1 MKSTSRGKSK
11 GKIKS
16 FIYLDEYKMY
26 SISSQIF
33 EGLTEYV
40 INHSKN
46 SKQDLES
53 QEGPAGSGRVLA
65 DIISRE
71 SSVEERKFLHDYS
84 YNLFERKLFEDKK
97 VLEIEASNISKV
109 LENLD
114 DYEFIKVKGRL
125 LFSDIKLIS
134 ETINDFNQLGE
145 ALVYITNFQNLE
157 QLKQQHSDVLSH
169 AKNRN
174 DKAFVK
180 QASKRVDNLS
190 AIAQKIG
197 LNMDQGFLDRL
208 KFVLNYGYKEQF
220 EVKVYLST
228 DDGENYYLFSAPLK
242 RNYLKEEE
250 HLIVSK
256 FSRYSEKEFVIFGM
270 ITQSKGSQADLPIKQ
285 GTSPEDI
292 KQAISQMVLGILN
305 IEKQFVGKVENEI
318 LIDPIA
324 VYREI

>member
-1 MKSTSRGKSK
+1 MKNTSKGKSK
-11 GKIKS
+11 NRIKS

-40 INHSKN
+40 INQSKN
-46 SKQDLES
+46 SNKDLES
-53 QEGPAGSGRVLA
+53 QEGPIGSGRVLG
-65 DIISRE
+65 DIISKE

-84 YNLFERKLFEDKK
+84 YNLFEEKLFEDKK
-97 VLEIEASNISKV
+97 VLQIESNNIVRGLSQ
-109 LENLD
+109 LD

-125 LFSDIKLIS
+125 LFSDVKLIS
-134 ETINDFNQLGE
+134 ETIDDFNKLGE
-145 ALVYITNFQNLE
+145 AIVYITNFPNLE
-157 QLKQQHSDVLSH
+157 QLKQQYSSTLVQ

-174 DKAFVK
+174 DKAFLK
-180 QASKRVDNLS
+180 QASKKLDDIS
-190 AIAQKIG
+190 AIAKQLG
-197 LNMDQGFLDRL
+197 MNMEQGFLDRL
-208 KFVLNYGYKEQF
+208 RFVLNYGYKDQL

-228 DDGENYYLFSAPLK
+228 DSEETYLFSAPLK
-242 RNYLKEEE
+242 RSYLKEEE

-270 ITQSKGSQADLPIKQ
+270 ITQSRGSQPAMPIKENA
-285 GTSPEDI
+285 SPEDI
-292 KQAISQMVLGILN
+292 KQAISQLVLGILN
-305 IEKQFVGKVENEI
+305 IEKQFTGKIENEI

>member
-1 MKSTSRGKSK
+1 MKNIPEGKNK
-11 GKIKS
+11 KKIKS

-33 EGLTEYV
+33 EGLTEYI
-40 INHSKN
+40 INQSKN
-46 SKQDLES
+46 SSKDSES
-53 QEGPAGSGRVLA
+53 QEGPVGSGRVLA
-65 DIISRE
+65 DIISKE

-84 YNLFERKLFEDKK
+84 YTLFEERLFEDKK
-97 VLEIEASNISKV
+97 VLQIESNNITTALSQ
-109 LENLD
+109 LE

-134 ETINDFNQLGE
+134 ETIVKFNDLGE
-145 ALVYITNFQNLE
+145 ALVYITNFPNLE
-157 QLKQQHSDVLSH
+157 QLKQKYSSSMAQ

-174 DKAFVK
+174 TKASSK
-180 QASKRVDNLS
+180 QTSQKQDDVS
-190 AIAQKIG
+190 AIAKELG
-197 LNMDQGFLDRL
+197 MNMDQGFLDRL
-208 KFVLNYGYKEQF
+208 KLVLDYGYKDQF

-228 DDGENYYLFSAPLK
+228 DSEKIYLFSAPLK
-242 RNYLKEEE
+242 RSYLKEEE

-270 ITQSKGSQADLPIKQ
+270 ITQSRGSQSTLPIQ
-285 GTSPEDI
+285 ENISPENI
-292 KQAISQMVLGILN
+292 KQAISQLVLGILN
-305 IEKQFVGKVENEI
+305 LENQFTGKIENEI

>member
-1 MKSTSRGKSK
+1 MKNTSK
-11 GKIKS
+11 GKEKKKIKS

-33 EGLTEYV
+33 EGLTEY
-40 INHSKN
+40 IISRSKN
-46 SKQDLES
+46 SNKDLES
-53 QEGPAGSGRVLA
+53 QEGPIGSGRVLA
-65 DIISRE
+65 DIIGRE
-71 SSVEERKFLHDYS
+71 ASTEERKFLHDYS
-84 YNLFERKLFEDKK
+84 YNLFEEKLFEDKK
-97 VLEIEASNISKV
+97 VLQVEASNAAKAV
-109 LENLD
+109 DNLD

-134 ETINDFNQLGE
+134 ETINDFNELGE

-157 QLKQQHSDVLSH
+157 ELKQQHSDVLSR

-174 DKAFVK
+174 DKAFAK
-180 QASKRVDNLS
+180 QASTKVNDLS

-208 KFVLNYGYKEQF
+208 KFVLSYGYKEQL

-228 DDGENYYLFSAPLK
+228 DNEEDYYSFSAPLK

-285 GTSPEDI
+285 GASPEDI

-305 IEKQFVGKVENEI
+305 IEKQFIGKVENEI

>member
-11 GKIKS
+11 RKIKS

-53 QEGPAGSGRVLA
+53 QEGPVGSGRVLA

-84 YNLFERKLFEDKK
+84 YNLFEEKLFDDKK
-97 VLEIEASNISKV
+97 VIEIEASNISKV

-145 ALVYITNFQNLE
+145 ALVYITNFQNLD
-157 QLKQQHSDVLSH
+157 QLKQQYSDVLSH

-174 DKAFVK
+174 DKAFAK
-180 QASKRVDNLS
+180 QASKKVNDLS

-208 KFVLNYGYKEQF
+208 KLVLSYGYKEQF

-228 DDGENYYLFSAPLK
+228 DNGENYYLFSAPLK

-250 HLIVSK
+250 HLIVNK

-270 ITQSKGSQADLPIKQ
+270 ITQSKGSQADLPVKQ
-285 GTSPEDI
+285 GASPEDI

>member
-1 MKSTSRGKSK
+1 MKNTSRGKNK
-11 GKIKS
+11 RKIRS

-53 QEGPAGSGRVLA
+53 QEGPIDSGRVLA

-71 SSVEERKFLHDYS
+71 SSIEERKFLHDYS
-84 YNLFERKLFEDKK
+84 YNLFEEKLFEDKK
-97 VLEIEASNISKV
+97 VLEIETSNISKV

-114 DYEFIKVKGRL
+114 NFEFIKVKGRL

-134 ETINDFNQLGE
+134 ETINDFNRLGE

-157 QLKQQHSDVLSH
+157 QLKQQYGDILSH
-169 AKNRN
+169 AKKRN
-174 DKAFVK
+174 DKAFTK
-180 QASKRVDNLS
+180 QAAKKVDDLS

-208 KFVLNYGYKEQF
+208 KFVLSYGYKEQL

-228 DDGENYYLFSAPLK
+228 DNGENYYLFSAPLK

-256 FSRYSEKEFVIFGM
+256 FSRYSEREFVIFGM

-285 GTSPEDI
+285 GANPEDI
-292 KQAISQMVLGILN
+292 KQAISKMVLGILN

>member
-53 QEGPAGSGRVLA
+53 QEGPVGSGRVLA

-84 YNLFERKLFEDKK
+84 YNLFEKKLFEDKK
-97 VLEIEASNISKV
+97 VLEIETSNISKV

-145 ALVYITNFQNLE
+145 ALVYITNFSNLE
-157 QLKQQHSDVLSH
+157 QLKQQYSDVLSH

-174 DKAFVK
+174 DKAFAK
-180 QASKRVDNLS
+180 QAFKKVDDLS

-208 KFVLNYGYKEQF
+208 KFVLSYGYKEQF

-228 DDGENYYLFSAPLK
+228 DNGENYYLFSAPLK
-242 RNYLKEEE
+242 RNHLKEEE

-256 FSRYSEKEFVIFGM
+256 FSRYSEKEFVIFGI
-270 ITQSKGSQADLPIKQ
+270 ITQSKGSQADFPIEQ
-285 GTSPEDI
+285 GASSEDI

>member
-1 MKSTSRGKSK
+1 MKSTSRGKNK
-11 GKIKS
+11 RNIKS

-33 EGLTEYV
+33 EGLTEYI
-40 INHSKN
+40 INHSQN
-46 SKQDLES
+46 SNQDLEG
-53 QEGPAGSGRVLA
+53 QEGPVGSGRILA

-84 YNLFERKLFEDKK
+84 YNLFEEKLFQDKK
-97 VLEIEASNISKV
+97 VLQIETGNVAKT
-109 LENLD
+109 LGNLD
-114 DYEFIKVKGRL
+114 DYEFVKVKGRL

-134 ETINDFNQLGE
+134 ETINNFNELGE

-157 QLKQQHSDVLSH
+157 QLKQQYSGVLSQ
-169 AKNRN
+169 ARNRN
-174 DKAFVK
+174 DKAFAK
-180 QASKRVDNLS
+180 QASNKVDDLS
-190 AIAQKIG
+190 AIAREIG

-208 KFVLNYGYKEQF
+208 KFVLSYGYKEQL

-228 DDGENYYLFSAPLK
+228 DSGENYYLFSAPLK

-270 ITQSKGSQADLPIKQ
+270 ITQSKGSQADLPIEQ
-285 GTSPEDI
+285 GASPEDI
-292 KQAISQMVLGILN
+292 KQAVSQMVLGILN
-305 IEKQFVGKVENEI
+305 LEKQFVGKVENEI

>member
-1 MKSTSRGKSK
+1 
-11 GKIKS
+11 
-16 FIYLDEYKMY
+16 MY

-33 EGLTEYV
+33 EGLTEYI

-46 SKQDLES
+46 SNQDRES
-53 QEGPAGSGRVLA
+53 QKGPVGSGRILA

-84 YNLFERKLFEDKK
+84 YNLFEEKLFEDEN
-97 VLEIEASNISKV
+97 VLQIETSNIATALV
-109 LENLD
+109 NLD

-134 ETINDFNQLGE
+134 ETINDLNKLGE
-145 ALVYITNFQNLE
+145 AFVYITNFPNLE
-157 QLKQQHSDVLSH
+157 QLKQQSKDVLSQ

-174 DKAFVK
+174 NQAFAK
-180 QASKRVDNLS
+180 RTSKKVDDLS
-190 AIAQKIG
+190 PIARELG

-208 KFVLNYGYKEQF
+208 KFVLNYGYKEQL

-228 DDGENYYLFSAPLK
+228 DSGENYYLFSAPLK

-270 ITQSKGSQADLPIKQ
+270 ITQSKGSQADLPIEQ
-285 GTSPEDI
+285 GRNPEDI
-292 KQAISQMVLGILN
+292 KQAISRMVLGILN
-305 IEKQFVGKVENEI
+305 IEKQFLGKVENEI

-324 VYREI
+324 VYRGI

>member
-1 MKSTSRGKSK
+1 MKSTPKGKNK
-11 GKIKS
+11 RKIKS

-53 QEGPAGSGRVLA
+53 QEGPVGSGRVLA

-84 YNLFERKLFEDKK
+84 YNLFEEKLFEDKK
-97 VLEIEASNISKV
+97 VLEIETSNISKE

-114 DYEFIKVKGRL
+114 NYEFIKVKGRL

-134 ETINDFNQLGE
+134 ETISDFNQLGE

-157 QLKQQHSDVLSH
+157 QLKQQYSDVLSH

-174 DKAFVK
+174 DKAFAK
-180 QASKRVDNLS
+180 QAVRKVDDLS

-208 KFVLNYGYKEQF
+208 KFVLSYGYKEQF

-228 DDGENYYLFSAPLK
+228 DNGENYYLFSAPLK

-256 FSRYSEKEFVIFGM
+256 FSRYSEREFAIFGM

-285 GTSPEDI
+285 GTNPEDI